1 MKTITH
7 IRLLSLLWILAVWP
21 PLQAG
26 AQDAGPAQPITGEV
40 YDARAYR
47 KGRKVPVEGVVV
59 DLWARGRLIKKKG
72 QTDNE
77 GRFFIYYDFMP
88 GEDIALFLDKTP
100 EYISKEYPCTY
111 QERAGNLKIYLYKET
126 KIQTEWYSWSASA
139 LLVGCAAY
147 FKIRSGEIYGDYE
160 KSGLSDSDSAW
171 NDAYRE
177 ADFANK
183 AFVGSAIGAG
193 VSLGVGFLAKYTFK
207 AKNRAAGKRSSNYV
221 NPRYFAGLG
230 LEPRDAGLALTYTFY

>member
-1 MKTITH
+1 MKTKTH
-7 IRLLSLLWILAVWP
+7 IKPLSLLWILAIWL

-26 AQDAGPAQPITGEV
+26 AQDAGPAHPITGEV

-88 GEDIALFLDKTP
+88 GEDITLFLGKTP

-111 QERAGNLKIYLYKET
+111 QERAGNLKVFLYKAP
-126 KIQTEWYSWSASA
+126 KIQTEWYFWSASA
-139 LLVGCAAY
+139 LFAGSAAY
-147 FKIRSGEIYGDYE
+147 FKIRSGELSGAYE
-160 KSGLSDSDSAW
+160 KSGLFNSYSAG
-171 NDAYRE
+171 NEANLE
-177 ADFANK
+177 ADFAHN
-183 AFVGSAIGAG
+183 AFIGSAIGAG
-193 VSLGVGFLAKYTFK
+193 VSLGFGFLARYAFK
-207 AKNRAAGKRSSNYV
+207 DKNRAAGEPGIKYV
-221 NPRYFAGLG
+221 NPRYFAGLR
-230 LEPRDAGLALTYTFY
+230 LEPRDAGIGLTYTFY